1 MIPYGRQR
9 IDKFDVEAVTE
20 ALLSEFVTQGPRVVS
35 FENALAIE
43 VGAKHAVAVNS
54 ATSALHLACLAVG
67 IGPGDL
73 VWTSAVSFVATSN
86 AVLYCGAEVDF
97 VDIETSSVN
106 ISAEALRVK
115 LKSASALGAR
125 LPKAL
130 IVVHMTGQPCD
141 MADIHEL
148 SKEFGFKIIEDA
160 SHALGSTFR
169 GDPTGSCKFSDIT
182 VFSFHA
188 VKMITT
194 GEGGAC
200 VTNDDAL
207 ASKIQRLRSHGITRD
222 PNEIEAEYPGAW
234 YYEQL
239 ELGFNYRMTDFQ
251 AALGESQLS
260 KLSSFVLERNK
271 VADWYDK
278 NLKELNLELPKVST
292 DKTSSFHLYVVLTS
306 DSGERKAT
314 FERMRSE
321 GILVNVHYLPIYQ
334 HPYYKSI
341 GKYLPEDF
349 PNSENYYSRCLS
361 LPVFPGISD
370 EELLRV
376 RDALGSKLGFQTI
389 F

>member
-1 MIPYGRQR
+1 VIPYGRQR

>member
-1 MIPYGRQR
+1 VIPYGRQR

-20 ALLSEFVTQGPRVVS
+20 ALLSDFVTQGPRVVS

-278 NLKELNLELPKVST
+278 NLKELNLELPQVST

>member
-20 ALLSEFVTQGPRVVS
+20 ALLSDFVTQGPRVVS

-278 NLKELNLELPKVST
+278 NLKELNLELPQVST

>member
-9 IDKFDVEAVTE
+9 IDQFDVDAVTE
-20 ALLSEFVTQGPRVVS
+20 ALLSEFVTQGPRVAS
-35 FENALAIE
+35 FESALAVA

-97 VDIETSSVN
+97 VDIETSSIN
-106 ISAEALRVK
+106 ISKDALRAK
-115 LKSASALGAR
+115 LNSTSAAGAP

-130 IVVHMTGQPCD
+130 IVVHMAGQPCD
-141 MADIHEL
+141 MEDIHEL
-148 SKEFGFKIIEDA
+148 SVEFGFKIIEDA
-160 SHALGSTFR
+160 SHALGSTYK
-169 GDPTGSCKFSDIT
+169 GEPTGSCKFSDIT

-239 ELGFNYRMTDFQ
+239 ELGFNYRITDFQ
-251 AALGESQLS
+251 AALGESQLF
-260 KLSSFVLERNK
+260 KLSSFVGARNI
-271 VADWYDK
+271 VADWYDQ
-278 NLKELNLELPKVST
+278 NLKELNLELPSVAANR
-292 DKTSSFHLYVVLTS
+292 TSSFHLYVVLTP
-306 DSGERKAT
+306 DSEIRKAT

-334 HPYYKSI
+334 HPYYRSL
-341 GKYLPEDF
+341 GKYAPEDF
-349 PNSENYYSRCLS
+349 PNAENYYSRCLS
-361 LPVFPGISD
+361 LPVFPGLTE
-370 EELLRV
+370 EELRRV
-376 RDALGSKLGFQTI
+376 KNALESKLGFQTI

>member
-1 MIPYGRQR
+1 
-9 IDKFDVEAVTE
+9 
-20 ALLSEFVTQGPRVVS
+20 
-35 FENALAIE
+35 
-43 VGAKHAVAVNS
+43 
-54 ATSALHLACLAVG
+54 
-67 IGPGDL
+67 L